1 MSVAESKALHGKV
14 NTGVKRK
21 SVAREYAEAL
31 LFAVIL
37 VLFLRAFVIQAFRIP
52 SGSMQ
57 NTLLVGDFLFVN
69 KFLYGPKIPFTD
81 YRLPGIR
88 DPKPGDVIVFAAPIG
103 EEKDFIKRCIAVG
116 GQTVEVRNKRFYVD
130 GVALEEPYV
139 IHSDSHNVGAP
150 RDEMAPFTVP
160 KGYLFMVGDNRD
172 DSHDSRYWGPLSI
185 DRVKG
190 KAIFLYFSYDKE
202 NHYFPRVN
210 RIFKL
215 VR

>member
-1 MSVAESKALHGKV
+1 MSVAESKALDGKAKV
-14 NTGVKRK
+14 GAKRK

-52 SGSMQ
+52 SGSMK

-81 YRLPGIR
+81 QRLPGIR
-88 DPKPGDVIVFAAPIG
+88 GPKPGDIIVFSAPIG
-103 EEKDFIKRCIAVG
+103 EGKDFIKRCIAVE

-130 GVALEEPYV
+130 GVALDEPYA
-139 IHSDSHNVGAP
+139 IHSNSHNIGAP
-150 RDEMAPFTVP
+150 RDELSPFTVP
-160 KGYLFMVGDNRD
+160 PGHLFMVGDNRD
-172 DSHDSRYWGPLSI
+172 DSHDSRYWGPLSM

-190 KAIFLYFSYDKE
+190 KAIFLYFSWDSEK
-202 NHYFPRVN
+202 HFPRFG
-210 RIFKL
+210 RFFDL

>member
-1 MSVAESKALHGKV
+1 MSIAESKTLNGEVKA
-14 NTGVKRK
+14 TTKRK
-21 SVAREYAEAL
+21 SVVREYAEAL

-52 SGSMQ
+52 SGSMK

-69 KFLYGPKIPFTD
+69 KFLYGPKIPFTE

-88 DPKPGDVIVFAAPIG
+88 GPKPGDIIVFTAPIG
-103 EEKDFIKRCIAVG
+103 EENDFIKRCIAVE
-116 GQTVEVRNKRFYVD
+116 GQTVEVRSKQFYVD
-130 GVALEEPYV
+130 GVAIDEPYV
-139 IHSDSHNVGAP
+139 IHSDSHNIGAP

-160 KGYLFMVGDNRD
+160 PGHLFMVGDNRD
-172 DSHDSRYWGPLSI
+172 DSHDSRYWGPLSM

-190 KAIFLYFSYDKE
+190 KAIFLYFSWDGE
-202 NHYFPRVN
+202 RHLPRFN
-210 RIFKL
+210 RFFDL